1 MTSLGESPSFAIRIN
16 PTRKCIRQSAVGVN
30 AVGGALLLTRRCVC
44 LEAGIAKRCLGAKIV
59 DIAMFQFNTGLLFTA
74 PKVPY
79 QFARAHVLHAPHHL
93 VSELKVS

>member
-1 MTSLGESPSFAIRIN
+1 M
-16 PTRKCIRQSAVGVN
+16 
-30 AVGGALLLTRRCVC
+30 TRRCVC

-59 DIAMFQFNTGLLFTA
+59 DIAMFQFNTGLVCTA